1 MHFLVNLN
9 LITSKEMAN
18 KFPSI
23 TTCVLGHIFL
33 DKQEDSNCNSSDINH
48 TCKIEWL
55 LKANTVGPRQSL
67 KICSF
72 GRFSFANSISSLVL
86 DYVFS
91 EIDDKFLLELGRPPD
106 FYIEI
111 QMATI

>member
-72 GRFSFANSISSLVL
+72 GRFSFAISQICEF
-86 DYVFS
+86 DIVFGLRLS
-91 EIDDKFLLELGRPPD
+91 MPSWKQQWYWNL
-106 FYIEI
+106 
-111 QMATI
+111 

>member
-1 MHFLVNLN
+1 MHFMVNLN
-9 LITSKEMAN
+9 SIKSKEMAN

-55 LKANTVGPRQSL
+55 LKANTVRPRPSL
-67 KICSF
+67 GILCSF
-72 GRFSFANSISSLVL
+72 RRFSFTNSISLLVL
-86 DYVFS
+86 GYVF
-91 EIDDKFLLELGRPPD
+91 LETANVLKMDSDRPILNGII
-106 FYIEI
+106 FNICG
-111 QMATI
+111 